1 MTDHYE
7 KVISD
12 YSKLLTSNDA
22 GINCS
27 NKELLN
33 GSCSMNVN
41 EVLWIKESQPNA
53 EDAWLLVQD
62 IVLSATTFI
71 GTIVLVWWVVSAFM
85 MIMWGFNGS
94 SSMASNGKKWLW
106 FSFLGF
112 MLVASSYLIIRLV
125 QFVLR
130 G

>member
-41 EVLWIKESQPNA
+41 EVL
-53 EDAWLLVQD
+53 
-62 IVLSATTFI
+62 
-71 GTIVLVWWVVSAFM
+71 
-85 MIMWGFNGS
+85 
-94 SSMASNGKKWLW
+94 
-106 FSFLGF
+106 
-112 MLVASSYLIIRLV
+112 
-125 QFVLR
+125 
-130 G
+130 